1 MNDINGNPW
10 EEAIN
15 EDRNEQM
22 NSVLQQ
28 DFDDQRAMLAD
39 SENADRADRET
50 SAKQQLFMRNLMGV
64 IVKRSGGGPISPRLA
79 NWANGVL
86 RKAGVQDGGIAP
98 GGGFDKSGNF
108 VIPTYAVDANGS
120 QVPGRG
126 VRYDGRSLYAMMN
139 QLRGI
144 FNDNDISRGADF
156 LRKSGVGEKEI
167 ASLSYN
173 PFATMLS
180 DKEKQRRAM
189 LNYRTGDP
197 DHISNR
203 LGGGAG
209 GREVGST
216 GTFKRPVAEKHGIHF
231 FASDGKGGFTRSDW
245 TPEGGEETLDYG
257 TRDPNYQGRWKV
269 RVNGPDGKVYENDKT
284 GEEVTVKPGENL
296 RDVLAKSET
305 TQKDKTGAG
314 VEIAKINAAS
324 REKVA
329 GMTTES
335 REKIS
340 EGNNQT
346 RREIAGAQI
355 ASREKI
361 AEAANVLKQYGIDV
375 SAELKERGYD
385 LQEKRNAEVARHNK
399 ESEGIAGSR
408 LREQE
413 RHNRAGE
420 EVADRRA
427 SAQEQRV
434 EDQYE
439 LGDRKQRHN
448 ENRLQNDKDKA
459 ARAAGQR
466 DAELAERKRQFDER
480 EKRLS
485 KPKEQGGAGED
496 GRKAVSAMKGML
508 ELARS
513 SGMSEEDLADLES
526 WTNERIKGL
535 AGIGGETSG
544 DGGTKGKVKYTD
556 LKPGQKFT
564 MTDKDGKKRRCVKT
578 EKGYKYID

>member
-1 MNDINGNPW
+1 MANISEEWNQSVEDQGSEQEQAIFAENQRTYDGYRSLVEQDRMARQQRKRAADNALASMLIEARNSENGMVPASMCAAVSQDCGMDIAGGVLTKDGNLHLLTHAQDGSVVEFPNGSGIITPAN
-10 EEAIN
+10 
-15 EDRNEQM
+15 QFG
-22 NSVLQQ
+22 VLQRTGLGKDLQ
-28 DFDDQRAMLAD
+28 KEIYGGFRKKYTA
-39 SENADRADRET
+39 
-50 SAKQQLFMRNLMGV
+50 QQLAKIGIKEPVDTLKRDGV
-64 IVKRSGGGPISPRLA
+64 EV
-79 NWANGVL
+79 
-86 RKAGVQDGGIAP
+86 
-98 GGGFDKSGNF
+98 
-108 VIPTYAVDANGS
+108 
-120 QVPGRG
+120 
-126 VRYDGRSLYAMMN
+126 
-139 QLRGI
+139 
-144 FNDNDISRGADF
+144 
-156 LRKSGVGEKEI
+156 VGE
-167 ASLSYN
+167 
-173 PFATMLS
+173 
-180 DKEKQRRAM
+180 
-189 LNYRTGDP
+189 TG
-197 DHISNR
+197 
-203 LGGGAG
+203 A
-209 GREVGST
+209 
-216 GTFKRPVAEKHGIHF
+216 FKRPVAEKHGVHV

-245 TPEGGEETLDYG
+245 TPEGGEETRDYG
-257 TRDPNYQGRWKV
+257 TRDPKYQGRWKV

-329 GMTTES
+329 GMTTGS
-335 REKIS
+335 REKIA

-346 RREIAGAQI
+346 RKEIAGAQI

-375 SAELKERGYD
+375 SAELKDRGYD
-385 LQEKRNAEVARHNK
+385 LQEERNAEAARHNK

-485 KPKEQGGAGED
+485 KPKDQGGAGED
-496 GRKAVSAMKGML
+496 SRKAVSAMKGML
-508 ELARS
+508 ELART

>member
-1 MNDINGNPW
+1 MANMSEEWNQSVEDQGSEQEQAVFAENQRAYDGYHSLVEQDRMARQQRKRAADIALASMLIEARNSGNGMVPASMCAAVSQDCGMDIAGGVLTKDGNLHLLTHAQDGSVVEFPNGSGIITP
-10 EEAIN
+10 AN
-15 EDRNEQM
+15 QFG
-22 NSVLQQ
+22 VLQRTGLGKDLQ
-28 DFDDQRAMLAD
+28 KEIYGGFRKKYTAQQLAKIGVKEPID
-39 SENADRADRET
+39 TLKRDGVEVVGGTDPIKTGNDRASMPGPRSRFISQDDIDGRPYKDPDR
-50 SAKQQLFMRNLMGV
+50 
-64 IVKRSGGGPISPRLA
+64 P
-79 NWANGVL
+79 
-86 RKAGVQDGGIAP
+86 
-98 GGGFDKSGNF
+98 
-108 VIPTYAVDANGS
+108 
-120 QVPGRG
+120 G
-126 VRYDGRSLYAMMN
+126 VRY
-139 QLRGI
+139 
-144 FNDNDISRGADF
+144 
-156 LRKSGVGEKEI
+156 
-167 ASLSYN
+167 
-173 PFATMLS
+173 
-180 DKEKQRRAM
+180 
-189 LNYRTGDP
+189 
-197 DHISNR
+197 
-203 LGGGAG
+203 LG
-209 GREVGST
+209 
-216 GTFKRPVAEKHGIHF
+216 HGISSF
-231 FASDGKGGFTRSDW
+231 STTDW
-245 TPEGGEETLDYG
+245 KED
-257 TRDPNYQGRWKV
+257 RDEKRFPNGRWKV

-329 GMTTES
+329 GMTTGS

-448 ENRLQNDKDKA
+448 ENRLQNDKEKA

-485 KPKEQGGAGED
+485 KPKDQGGAGED
-496 GRKAVSAMKGML
+496 SRKAVSAMKGML

>member
-1 MNDINGNPW
+1 MANMSEEWNQSVEDQGSEQEQAVFAENQRAYDGYHSLVEQDRMARQQRKRAADIALASMLIEARNSGNGMVPASMCAAVSQDCGMDIAGGVLTKDGNLHLLTHAQDGSVVEFPNGSGIITP
-10 EEAIN
+10 AN
-15 EDRNEQM
+15 QFG
-22 NSVLQQ
+22 VLQRTGLGKDLQ
-28 DFDDQRAMLAD
+28 KEIYGGFRKKYTAQQLAKIGVKEPID
-39 SENADRADRET
+39 TLKRDGVEVVGGTDPIKTGNDRASMPGPRSRFISQDDIDGRPYKDPDR
-50 SAKQQLFMRNLMGV
+50 
-64 IVKRSGGGPISPRLA
+64 P
-79 NWANGVL
+79 
-86 RKAGVQDGGIAP
+86 
-98 GGGFDKSGNF
+98 
-108 VIPTYAVDANGS
+108 
-120 QVPGRG
+120 G
-126 VRYDGRSLYAMMN
+126 VRY
-139 QLRGI
+139 
-144 FNDNDISRGADF
+144 
-156 LRKSGVGEKEI
+156 
-167 ASLSYN
+167 
-173 PFATMLS
+173 
-180 DKEKQRRAM
+180 
-189 LNYRTGDP
+189 
-197 DHISNR
+197 
-203 LGGGAG
+203 LG
-209 GREVGST
+209 
-216 GTFKRPVAEKHGIHF
+216 HGISSF
-231 FASDGKGGFTRSDW
+231 STTDW
-245 TPEGGEETLDYG
+245 KED
-257 TRDPNYQGRWKV
+257 RDEKRFPNGRWKV

-329 GMTTES
+329 GMTTGS

-375 SAELKERGYD
+375 SAELKDRGYD
-385 LQEKRNAEVARHNK
+385 LQEERNAEAARHNK

-420 EVADRRA
+420 EFADRRA

-485 KPKEQGGAGED
+485 KPKDQGGAGED
-496 GRKAVSAMKGML
+496 SRKAVSAMKGML

>member
-1 MNDINGNPW
+1 MGFNINFGQSVIANAQRDRQLDLEQQRINNQREAQAASAANQASASFW
-10 EEAIN
+10 SRVNAEEAN
-15 EDRNEQM
+15 ANRKKELELREERQTHDLSWEDAVKKQELAEREARTENLKKLSSKYDAAFESDKAKAEEEVSQARERQNLLNSELGTLYLSAYKRGGRVSPSQIQAFNSATGSQYDFIGNTMTIPMQDGSVKTEVIGDGKSFFLGQFQRDAKGDIVYGKDGTPVTQM
-22 NSVLQQ
+22 VEMPRQM
-28 DFDDQRAMLAD
+28 QRALLSSAYGRDYMG
-39 SENADRADRET
+39 SESRNGLSLSDRLELEDAKNAGR
-50 SAKQQLFMRNLMGV
+50 MG
-64 IVKRSGGGPISPRLA
+64 LEE
-79 NWANGVL
+79 L
-86 RKAGVQDGGIAP
+86 RQ
-98 GGGFDKSGNF
+98 
-108 VIPTYAVDANGS
+108 
-120 QVPGRG
+120 
-126 VRYDGRSLYAMMN
+126 
-139 QLRGI
+139 
-144 FNDNDISRGADF
+144 RGA
-156 LRKSGVGEKEI
+156 S
-167 ASLSYN
+167 A
-173 PFATMLS
+173 
-180 DKEKQRRAM
+180 
-189 LNYRTGDP
+189 RTD
-197 DHISNR
+197 
-203 LGGGAG
+203 A
-209 GREVGST
+209 
-216 GTFKRPVAEKHGIHF
+216 
-231 FASDGKGGFTRSDW
+231 
-245 TPEGGEETLDYG
+245 
-257 TRDPNYQGRWKV
+257 
-269 RVNGPDGKVYENDKT
+269 
-284 GEEVTVKPGENL
+284 
-296 RDVLAKSET
+296 
-305 TQKDKTGAG
+305 
-314 VEIAKINAAS
+314 
-324 REKVA
+324 
-329 GMTTES
+329 
-335 REKIS
+335 
-340 EGNNQT
+340 NNQT

-375 SAELKERGYD
+375 SAELKDRGYD
-385 LQEKRNAEVARHNK
+385 LQEERNAEAARHNK

-485 KPKEQGGAGED
+485 KPKDQGGAGED
-496 GRKAVSAMKGML
+496 SRKAVSAMKGML